1 MKTIGYVRVST
12 REQCPDRQIDA
23 LHAVCDT
30 WHVERLSA
38 ATLDRPV
45 YRQVVDALEPG
56 DTLVILDLDRAFRST
71 VDAITE
77 LEKLKKRGVFL
88 RILNMQLDTSSPLGL
103 FFYTV
108 VAAWAVLERQ
118 TISVR
123 TKEGLAAA
131 RERGK
136 RLGRPPKLTGGQLAE
151 ARNRL
156 DRPGQTIRKIAA
168 DYEVAPLTLKRSLR
182 RNPID
187 TAEGSLGPE

>member
-1 MKTIGYVRVST
+1 MKNIGYVRVST

-23 LHAVCDT
+23 LHAVCDA

-45 YRQVVDALEPG
+45 YRQMVESLEAG
-56 DTLVILDLDRAFRST
+56 DTLVILDLDRAYRST

-77 LEKLKKRGVFL
+77 LEKLKERGIFL

-108 VAAWAVLERQ
+108 MAAWGALERQ

-136 RLGRPPKLTGGQLAE
+136 RLGRPPKLTDTQLEE
-151 ARNRL
+151 ARTRL
-156 DRPGQTIRKIAA
+156 NNPGQTVRMIAA
-168 DYEVAPLTLKRSLR
+168 EYDVAPLTLTRSLR
-182 RNPID
+182 KERTGARQMLPL
-187 TAEGSLGPE
+187 S